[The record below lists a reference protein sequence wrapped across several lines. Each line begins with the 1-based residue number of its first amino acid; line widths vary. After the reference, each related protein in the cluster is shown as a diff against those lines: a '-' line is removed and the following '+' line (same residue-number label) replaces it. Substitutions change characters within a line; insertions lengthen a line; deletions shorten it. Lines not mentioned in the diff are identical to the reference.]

1 MGLELYSSK
10 VLNPFS
16 TFYELVYIFLDKI
29 FTHDIHDNATE
40 CENVHKR
47 CCRNCGCCAGIHN
60 IFSGV
65 MPTNADV
72 TRQEGS
78 SA

>member
-1 MGLELYSSK
+1 MGLELKSSIHFQLLYAG
-10 VLNPFS
+10 VN
-16 TFYELVYIFLDKI
+16 ILDKI
-29 FTHDIHDNATE
+29 FTHYVHDNATE

-65 MPTNADV
+65 MPINADV
-72 TRQEGS
+72 TRQERFG
-78 SA
+78 A